1 MRKMMM
7 FTAWLLIAATL
18 FLCGCTT
25 GDGGAEDGTVTTL
38 ADAEVSQ
45 SPDEVMD
52 FVLATKEGSAFS
64 ITRSEYG
71 NEIMT
76 TASLNLKKAIEAK
89 FGNAPALKTDWEKDI
104 PRNGYGEIAGKE
116 ILIGNTNRVESR
128 DALAELEA
136 ESFTIKC
143 MGEKLVIIGV
153 DDYATKNA
161 VDYFIENYVNTA
173 GEDVLAIPADLNYV
187 GHASIQKIEVAEG
200 ADLRIMTFNI
210 AGSTKEYDDRKE
222 HISTAIIDYLPDVV
236 GIQEANKTCHSQI
249 LCTSVVGEYYAMNHP
264 THRNSS
270 TVNYTPILYLKSKYK
285 QVEGGVEWLNSRYKL
300 NNNTKSLSWTVLE
313 RLSDGKRFIVVNMHG
328 ALWLETYK
336 LPAGETHASMTEKAS
351 SEWKKDNAQQM
362 IDKIAELQ
370 NKYGNIPAFTT
381 GDYNFNS
388 NHAAY
393 RVMQSTG
400 LKSAQDTA
408 ASAVKGA
415 SYHANAG
422 EHPSAGGLAIDH
434 IFYTPDTATPL
445 VHCICKR
452 SSDLAASDHCPVYTD
467 FALQ

>member
-1 MRKMMM
+1 MKKLTM

-18 FLCGCTT
+18 LLCGCTS
-25 GDGGAEDGTVTTL
+25 GDGGTEDGAFTTP
-38 ADAEVSQ
+38 ADGEATQ
-45 SPDEVMD
+45 SPEEVMS
-52 FVLATKEGSAFS
+52 FVLATGDGSAIS

-76 TASLNLKKAIEAK
+76 TASLNLRKAIEAK
-89 FGNAPALKTDWEKDI
+89 IGNAPELKTDWEKDI
-104 PRNGYGEIAGKE
+104 PRNSYGEVAGKE

-136 ESFTIKC
+136 ETFVIKC
-143 MGEKLVIIGV
+143 TGEKLVIVGAN
-153 DDYATKNA
+153 DYATKNA
-161 VDYFIENYVNTA
+161 VDYFIEHYVDTA
-173 GEDVLAIPADLNYV
+173 EGEVLAIPANLNYV
-187 GHASIQKIEVAEG
+187 GQASIQKIEMAEG

-210 AGSTKEYDDRKE
+210 AGSTKEYDERKE

-270 TVNYTPILYLKSKYK
+270 TVNYTAILYLKSKYK

-336 LPAGETHASMTEKAS
+336 LPAGETHASMKEKAS
-351 SEWKKDNAQQM
+351 SAWKKDNAQQM
-362 IDKIAELQ
+362 IDKITELQ
-370 NKYGNIPAFTT
+370 NKYGSIPAFTT

-388 NHAAY
+388 NNAAY

-415 SYHANAG
+415 SYHSNVGAQ
-422 EHPSAGGLAIDH
+422 PDAGGLAIDH
-434 IFYTPDTATPL
+434 IFYTPDTAKPL
-445 VHCICKR
+445 VHFICKR
-452 SSDLAASDHCPVYTD
+452 PSDLAASDHCPVYTD
-467 FALQ
+467 FALN